1 MSESTGSPPYERLA
15 AIYDH
20 VMRHVDY
27 RSWARYLRDLL
38 ERYGPSPASVIEL
51 ACGTGS
57 VGLEAVRLK
66 LPVVLGVDLCEAML
80 QVAREKA
87 IRAGFALDFRRAD
100 LRDLSPVAPP
110 SPFSAG
116 FCVYDSFNYLL
127 TPADLQA
134 ALAQVHGILSP
145 GGLFIFDVC
154 TERNSLRYFSDFEDC
169 EEGPGFRYERHSF
182 YDARERLQMNRFRIL
197 FEGEAAP
204 AEELHV
210 QRIYPLAEV
219 RAVIAESPFELV
231 AAHDGF
237 TCRKGSDQ
245 SERVHFVL
253 RARGA

>member
-1 MSESTGSPPYERLA
+1 MESAGSPPYERLA

-27 RSWARYLRDLL
+27 RSWAGYLRDLL
-38 ERYGPSPASVIEL
+38 ARYGPSPASVIEL

-66 LPVVLGVDLCEAML
+66 VPVVLAVDLCEAML

-87 IRAGFALDFRRAD
+87 LRAGIALDFRRAD

-110 SPFSAG
+110 SPFAAG

-127 TPADLQA
+127 TPDDLRT
-134 ALAQVHGILSP
+134 ALDQVHGILSP

-154 TERNSLRYFSDFEDC
+154 TERNSLRYFSDFEDR
-169 EEGPGFRYERHSF
+169 EEGPGFSYERHSF
-182 YDARERLQMNRFRIL
+182 YDARERLQMNRFRIR

-204 AEELHV
+204 AEELHA

-219 RAVIAESPFELV
+219 RAVVAESPFELV

-237 TCRKGSDQ
+237 TFRKGSDQ
-245 SERVHFVL
+245 SDRVHFVI
-253 RARGA
+253 RSR